1 MNVWQVM
8 LEIFWF
14 MLLVAWF
21 WLIISIITDIFRDTE
36 LSGFA
41 KGVWCLF
48 VILLPWVGV
57 LCYMIARGHGMAE
70 RSARQAAANDQQF
83 RSYVRD
89 VAGSGTGVAD
99 EIERLSRLRADG
111 TITDQEYE
119 LAKQQVLGGSAD
131 GTTVR
136 TAAHAS

>member
-1 MNVWQVM
+1 MNLWEAMVS
-8 LEIFWF
+8 IFWF

-21 WLIISIITDIFRDTE
+21 WLIIAVITDIFRDAE

-70 RSARQAAANDQQF
+70 RSARQAAENDQRL
-83 RSYVRD
+83 RSYVREA
-89 VAGSGTGVAD
+89 AGSGTGVAD
-99 EIERLSRLRADG
+99 ELQQLSRLRTDG
-111 TITDQEYE
+111 TLTDAEYE
-119 LAKQQVLGGSAD
+119 LAKQQVLRGNAGGA
-131 GTTVR
+131 TVP